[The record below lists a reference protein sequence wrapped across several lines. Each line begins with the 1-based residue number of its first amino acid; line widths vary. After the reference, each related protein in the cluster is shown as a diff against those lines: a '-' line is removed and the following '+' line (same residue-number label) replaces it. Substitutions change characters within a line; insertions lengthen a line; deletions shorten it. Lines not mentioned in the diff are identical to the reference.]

1 MVNKTPKK
9 VNGFSF
15 FVLHF
20 LLIVLIHMAAGHIS
34 YRTVYHPQDITVRR
48 NDIISHFPTLMGIFD
63 HEE

>member
-20 LLIVLIHMAAGHIS
+20 LLSIRCHMAESHIS
-34 YRTVYHPQDITVRR
+34 YLLVYHPQDIIVRQD
-48 NDIISHFPTLMGIFD
+48 DIISHFPTLMGIFD